1 MAKNKI
7 GLKFKGFEEMIADLE
22 ALNGD
27 VKQAV
32 EGSLRVAHDTVTP
45 KLLADMR
52 KHKRT
57 GNTAQAIVKKSKVK
71 WDGTTATIKVGFQL
85 PEGLPSVFLMYGTP
99 RVQKDQ
105 QLYND
110 VYGSAAIREIAKK
123 QKKIFEWM
131 IRKRMGGK

>member
-7 GLKFKGFEEMIADLE
+7 GLKFKGFDEMIADLE

-32 EGSLRVAHDTVTP
+32 EGSLRVAHDTATP

-71 WDGTTATIKVGFQL
+71 WDGTTAAIKVGFQF

-99 RVQKDQ
+99 RVPKDQ
-105 QLYND
+105 KLYND
-110 VYGSAAIREIAKK
+110 VYGSAVKREIAKK
-123 QKKIFEWM
+123 QKKIFEEM

>member
-57 GNTAQAIVKKSKVK
+57 GNTAQEIVKKSKVK
-71 WDGTTATIKVGFQL
+71 WDGTAATIKVGFQF

-99 RVQKDQ
+99 RVPKDQ

-110 VYGSAAIREIAKK
+110 VYGSAVKREIAKK
-123 QKKIFEWM
+123 QKKIFEGM